1 MSTIGPALSGMLA
14 AQAQLQASAQRIAGV
29 SRVGASAPAD
39 EPQAAKPQASG
50 SAPVPATPKRPQSA
64 GYFFHP
70 EPEEVDPAQEQLAQ
84 MQALNQFKAN
94 LQALLA
100 GDQMTRTALE
110 I

>member
-1 MSTIGPALSGMLA
+1 MTSIGPALSGMLA
-14 AQAQLQASAQRIAGV
+14 AQAQLQASAQRIA
-29 SRVGASAPAD
+29 SAAPVGPAAPTEATQPSASPSAPDPATSAPALR
-39 EPQAAKPQASG
+39 PQA
-50 SAPVPATPKRPQSA
+50 A

-70 EPEEVDPAQEQLAQ
+70 EPEDVDPAREQVVQ
-84 MQALNQFKAN
+84 MQALSQFKAN